1 MPLPQNRRRMI
12 RIVTL
17 LLVSLALASPAVAQ
31 EARRRW
37 EMQRQIRL
45 DKFEQVLPQAM
56 RAQGIDMWIV
66 AVKENHYD
74 PLWEDLGRG
83 YISGVGY
90 YVFTDRGGERI
101 ERAALGPSGYLVEES
116 GAYDIFAPASTLAGF
131 VRERNPRRIG
141 VNMSDEIGPADGLSH
156 TMHAQLVKTL
166 GDPYGS
172 RLVSAERLV
181 SEFRSRRV
189 ASEIVAF
196 GEAAGIAI
204 QLAERALSNEVIT
217 IGKTTLEQIA
227 WWLQDRLLERGLGSE
242 FDMPS
247 IYVTGPQGIVATS
260 TARAVQPG
268 DVMMIDWGVQLMN
281 FGTDVKRV
289 AYVLKPGEVAPPAS
303 IQAAFDKAIAVRDVL
318 KKVIKPGVRADQTMK
333 TMDSALR
340 AAGYGVI
347 EFNRPNADDRTD
359 VVYGFH
365 PVGNTGHDIGP
376 SLTTWQP
383 LQSTFEMH
391 RQHIFSFEYFAYTP
405 IPEWGGKKLRIPIED
420 DAILMEHGIQFLHSA
435 NYRLLVVR

>member
-1 MPLPQNRRRMI
+1 MIARMAV
-12 RIVTL
+12 IVACMATL
-17 LLVSLALASPAVAQ
+17 VPAAPAQAQ

-45 DKFEQVLPQAM
+45 DKFEQILPLAM
-56 RAQGIDMWIV
+56 RNAGIDMWIV
-66 AVKENHYD
+66 AVKENHRE

-83 YISGVGY
+83 YVTGIGY
-90 YVFTDRGGERI
+90 YVFTDRGGDRI
-101 ERAALGPSGYLVEES
+101 ERAALGPSGYMLQQS
-116 GAYDIFAPASTLAGF
+116 GAYDIFGAASTIAAF
-131 VRERNPRRIG
+131 VKARDPKRIG

-156 TMHAQLVKTL
+156 SMHLHLVRTL
-166 GDPYGS
+166 GQPYAT

-189 ASEIVAF
+189 AAEIVAF

-217 IGKTTLEQIA
+217 PARTTLEDVA
-227 WWLQDRLLERGLGSE
+227 WWMQDQLLARGLGSE

-247 IYVTGPQGIVATS
+247 VYITGPDGIVATS
-260 TARAVQPG
+260 TARIVQPG
-268 DVMMIDWGVQLMN
+268 EVLMIDWGVQLMN

-289 AYVLKPGEVAPPAS
+289 AYVLKPGETAPPPG
-303 IQAAFDKAIAVRDVL
+303 IQRAFDQAIAVRDVL
-318 KKVIKPGVRADQTMK
+318 KKVIKPGVRADDTMK
-333 TMDSALR
+333 NMDAALR
-340 AAGYGVI
+340 AAGYGVV
-347 EFNRPNADDRTD
+347 EFNRPNPDDKTD

-383 LQSTFEMH
+383 LQATFTMSL
-391 RQHIFSFEYFAYTP
+391 QHLFSFEYFAYTP
-405 IPEWGGKKLRIPIED
+405 LPEWGGKKLRIPIED
-420 DAILMEHGIQFLHSA
+420 DALLMEHGIQFVHPA
-435 NYRLLVVR
+435 NYRLLVIK